1 MRIILQICRAALLPA
16 CVLLAACQGNNADP
30 GKNSVFANGLFSD
43 LTPKD
48 PNRSRG
54 PNSFSTGQLRP
65 GNKRL
70 TQDYPAEFGLTPV
83 DTTDAS
89 TAGQY
94 TLNFENT
101 DIKEVA
107 HAILNDALH
116 VNYTISGDVSGPVTI
131 SSARPVSRD
140 ALLSALEASLSSFN
154 FSLVKSGDS
163 YRITANGMSVGTLDR
178 GRITTPGYGVSII
191 PLKFVQA
198 STMSDLIS
206 GFVAQAEGLKVNIA
220 GNMIIVRGSGPQRAQ
235 VVDAVSS
242 FDADFMQNQR
252 VSIFRLVQAKPEDV
266 VPELERIFNV
276 KGENGLIQFQPMS
289 RIRGVMAISKNPA
302 LIRRAETWARRLDQE
317 DPDTNQNVVIYK
329 AKYRKSDEL
338 ARVLTTLFTT
348 AAATTTPTTST
359 TPTNA
364 AASSTPTFNTPT
376 NGQTPQSTTTSQNT
390 QSTSQTTTA
399 SNPAD
404 RIASAFSDSTT
415 PTTELSTGPNVVD
428 LTSGATS
435 AQQLRISSDPTNNSV
450 VIYGDSELAAQALA
464 TLKKLDATPTQVS
477 VNVTIAEVRL
487 NNELKY
493 GVQYFLK
500 SRDLGLGRNRGSL
513 SLINQASN
521 AISKDTPGLN
531 FVAGADANPDVI
543 ISALN
548 TLTDVEVLSA
558 PTLVVLENQT
568 ATLQVGD
575 EVPIT
580 TQQSQST
587 ESGTAPLINSVEF
600 KDTGIIL
607 NVTPRIGQNDAV
619 TMDIDQEI
627 SNVVS
632 GSNTLTPTISKRS
645 IKTQI
650 SVNNQQTVLLGGL
663 ISATTDNSKSGV
675 PGLMRI
681 PVVGDLFSSTS
692 KTKGRTELIIMIRPV
707 VIRDAQDAADVAENL
722 RSQMSVIRHR
732 SMDQK

>member
-1 MRIILQICRAALLPA
+1 MRLLLQICCFTLCCACGLLTS
-16 CVLLAACQGNNADP
+16 CQTGDLDP
-30 GKNSVFANGLFSD
+30 RKDSVFANGIFSD

-48 PNRSRG
+48 ASRSRE
-54 PNSFSTGQLRP
+54 SSTFSTGRLTP

-70 TQDYPAEFGLTPV
+70 TQDYPPEFGLTPV
-83 DTTDAS
+83 DTADTA

-107 HAILNDALH
+107 RAILNDALH

-131 SSARPVSRD
+131 SSARPVSRND
-140 ALLSALEASLSSFN
+140 LLFALESALSSFN
-154 FSLVKSGDS
+154 FSLVKSGDA
-163 YRITANGMSVGTLDR
+163 YRITATGVSIGTVDR
-178 GRITTPGYGVSII
+178 GRKTTAGYGVSII
-191 PLKFVQA
+191 PLKFVRA

-206 GFVAQAEGLKVNIA
+206 GFVMQADGMKVDVA
-220 GNMIIVRGSGPQRAQ
+220 GNIIIARGTAPQRAQ
-235 VVDAVSS
+235 VVEAVTS

-252 VSIFRLVQAKPEDV
+252 VSIFRLVQARPEDI

-276 KGENGLIQFQPMS
+276 KGENGLIQFQPMG

-302 LIRRAETWARRLDQE
+302 LIRRAETWARRLDQQ
-317 DPDTNQNVVIYK
+317 DPDTAQNVVIYK

-338 ARVLTTLFTT
+338 ARVLTGLFAST
-348 AAATTTPTTST
+348 AATAATPTTTNTTPT
-359 TPTNA
+359 
-364 AASSTPTFNTPT
+364 SSTQPTLENE
-376 NGQTPQSTTTSQNT
+376 QSTTQTNQN
-390 QSTSQTTTA
+390 SSQTTTA
-399 SNPAD
+399 SDPAD
-404 RIASAFSDSTT
+404 RIASAFSDNTS
-415 PTTELSTGPNVVD
+415 PSTELSATPNVLD

-435 AQQLRISSDPTNNSV
+435 SQQLRISSDPTNNSV

-464 TLKKLDATPTQVS
+464 TLKKLDATPVQVS

-487 NNELKY
+487 NNDLKY
-493 GVQYFLK
+493 GVQYYLK
-500 SRDLGLGRNRGSL
+500 SRDLGLGRNNGSL
-513 SLINQASN
+513 SLINGTRD
-521 AISKDTPGLN
+521 AISKQTPGLN
-531 FVAGADANPDVI
+531 FVAGANANPDVI

-587 ESGTAPLINSVEF
+587 ENGLAPVINQVEF

-607 NVTPRIGQNDAV
+607 NVTPRIGQNDTV
-619 TMDIDQEI
+619 TMDINQEI

-632 GSNTLTPTISKRS
+632 GSGTLTPTISKRS

-663 ISATTDNSKSGV
+663 ISATSQNTKAGV

-681 PVVGDLFSSTS
+681 PVVGDLLATNS
-692 KTKGRTELIIMIRPV
+692 KTRGRTELIIMIRPV

-722 RSQMSVIRHR
+722 RSQLSVMRNR
-732 SMDQK
+732 SVNP